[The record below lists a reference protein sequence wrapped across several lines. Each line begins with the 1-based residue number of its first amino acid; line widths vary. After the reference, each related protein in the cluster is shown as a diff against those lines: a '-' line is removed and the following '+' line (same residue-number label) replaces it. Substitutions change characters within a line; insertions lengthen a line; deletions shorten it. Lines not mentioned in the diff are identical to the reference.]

1 MNLSTIMIVD
11 DIEFTAN
18 TFSKAI
24 GEISEL
30 FAKTLIQLELDF
42 LLLKQPD

>member
-30 FAKTLIQLELDF
+30 FAKVN
-42 LLLKQPD
+42 